1 MNVLKL
7 LKDSAKKFDGTR
19 VNWDPKSD
27 IGKTWKEF
35 KDLITIEYNGKIEM
49 ALNPGLILQ
58 QGIGVRAIKVLRKLH
73 IKRLQ
78 MFEKMEK
85 LSTREEL
92 HPYVKKLELLE
103 FAMQR
108 AWKFKQDRDFHTWWY
123 QAPHCN
129 CPKMDNVDSFGVGQ
143 RIYSS
148 DCILHWDSAKVEMK
162 ESMKTKEKSKAETVC
177 NKCSYHT
184 GEGNNFYKCLG
195 SKGCLAAY
203 RPKKR
208 K

>member
-92 HPYVKKLELLE
+92 HPYVKKLEKLE
-103 FAMQR
+103 FAMQK
-108 AWKFKQDRDFHTWWY
+108 AWKFSKDAKFHTWWY
-123 QAPHCN
+123 QAPHCT
-129 CPKMDNVDSFGVGQ
+129 CPKMDNYDNFGSGM
-143 RIYSS
+143 RIISI
-148 DCILHWDSAKVEMK
+148 DCILHGTPIVVEEAKKKVKIKK
-162 ESMKTKEKSKAETVC
+162 ECRKCKSF
-177 NKCSYHT
+177 T
-184 GEGNNFYKCLG
+184 GKVGHQYYKCMVPG
-195 SKGCLAAY
+195 TCPAIGKNQ
-203 RPKKR
+203 KKN